1 MTDRELEMRVQ
12 QAFDAATP
20 DIFDSVMAECSAPRG
35 KVVALTK
42 SRKKKSGFAK
52 RLLSIA
58 AVMALLVCAA
68 AGGAYVSG
76 QENAVAS
83 VVTLDVNPSVEL
95 RLNARDKVVDA
106 AAPEI
111 FDSVMAECS
120 APRLFACNITAHLG
134 WIVGTAVGA
143 MIGAVL
149 LQTIT
154 FTLGA
159 LGVSQ
164 FWQQAVAG
172 ALLVIAIAFD
182 RLVAH
187 RSTHR
192 ATRLVEVPV

>member
-12 QAFDAATP
+12 QAFDAAAP
-20 DIFDSVMAECSAPRG
+20 EIFDSVMAECSAPRG

-58 AVMALLVCAA
+58 AVMALLICAA

-106 AAPEI
+106 VALNGDGQAILSNLELRG
-111 FDSVMAECS
+111 EK
-120 APRLFACNITAHLG
+120 
-134 WIVGTAVGA
+134 
-143 MIGAVL
+143 
-149 LQTIT
+149 
-154 FTLGA
+154 LGA
-159 LGVSQ
+159 DKKSMAFSLSFQPADKPLTPDEIDRFVKKILGNLK
-164 FWQQAVAG
+164 FKLG
-172 ALLVIAIAFD
+172 IEI
-182 RLVAH
+182 R
-187 RSTHR
+187 
-192 ATRLVEVPV
+192 

>member
-12 QAFDAATP
+12 QAFDAAAP

-58 AVMALLVCAA
+58 AVMALLICAA
-68 AGGAYVSG
+68 AGGAYVNG

-106 AAPEI
+106 
-111 FDSVMAECS
+111 
-120 APRLFACNITAHLG
+120 TALNG
-134 WIVGTAVGA
+134 DG
-143 MIGAVL
+143 
-149 LQTIT
+149 
-154 FTLGA
+154 
-159 LGVSQ
+159 
-164 FWQQAVAG
+164 QAILSNLELRAY
-172 ALLVIAIAFD
+172 AILYARQLKD
-182 RLVAH
+182 RYV
-187 RSTHR
+187 
-192 ATRLVEVPV
+192 